1 MKKVFVFACFAIAA
15 LSLSSCREN
24 ICIRC
29 TTIAGAQDAQ
39 ELCSR
44 NRDERQKFQTDL
56 IKAGYNCATV
66 EE

>member
-1 MKKVFVFACFAIAA
+1 MKKVFAFAWLAIAA
-15 LSLSSCREN
+15 LSLTSCREN

-29 TTIAGAQDAQ
+29 TTIVGSQDAQ

>member
-1 MKKVFVFACFAIAA
+1 MKRLGLFAAGLF
-15 LSLSSCREN
+15 LMTLVSCKQN
-24 ICIRC
+24 ICVTC
-29 TTIAGAQDAQ
+29 TKIVDDGTKE

-56 IKAGYNCATV
+56 IKAGYNCTAQ

>member
-1 MKKVFVFACFAIAA
+1 MKKVFVFACIAVAA

-29 TTIAGAQDAQ
+29 TPIAGEQEAQ

-44 NRDERQKFQTDL
+44 NRDERQKFQSDL